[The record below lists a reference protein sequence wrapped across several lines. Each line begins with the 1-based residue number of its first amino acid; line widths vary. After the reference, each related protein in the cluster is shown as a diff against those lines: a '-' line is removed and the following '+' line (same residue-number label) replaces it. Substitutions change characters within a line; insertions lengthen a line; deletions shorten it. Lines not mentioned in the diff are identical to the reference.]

1 MTRGAQSR
9 AAIVQAGLKLWREGG
24 ETAVSAR
31 RIATM
36 VNMTH
41 AGVIYPWKNAERMR
55 NEIARTAVALGDPG
69 IIRHLIVSGHS
80 AVADMSPEVRAV
92 WLAGA

>member
-1 MTRGAQSR
+1 MTRGEASR
-9 AAIVQAGLKLWREGG
+9 RAIVQAGLALWREGG
-24 ETAVSAR
+24 EAAVSAR

-41 AGVIYPWKNAERMR
+41 AGVIYPWGSAARMR
-55 NEIARTAVALGDPG
+55 AEVARTAVAMGDPG
-69 IIRHLIVSGHS
+69 IIRQLIVSGHS
-80 AVADMSPEVRAV
+80 AVSDMPAEVRQV